1 MFILGG
7 VDSVYNKIFTQN
19 PIQDG
24 WVLYT
29 DCDCPD
35 GMQYVNDTKKKK
47 KNANYS
53 LIAEINNPKVVYN
66 PQIQNGNWL
75 YRHARSGLRKWRP
88 MAEK

>member
-35 GMQYVNDTKKKK
+35 GMQYVNDTKKKNCK
-47 KNANYS
+47 LLTNRRN
-53 LIAEINNPKVVYN
+53 
-66 PQIQNGNWL
+66 
-75 YRHARSGLRKWRP
+75 
-88 MAEK
+88 